1 MYPAQSQLKA
11 SYKYSLVYK
20 NWYIKRKASQALEP
34 VLPLSIVLGL
44 LGGAAS
50 AVLTFGKRF
59 EELDKAAEERI
70 VLVDQRVDGLE
81 IRLAKEYI
89 QKQDLAH
96 MLERLDSRMDRMDY
110 KLDQILIGY
119 NKSAP
124 HGQLNGPY

>member
-1 MYPAQSQLKA
+1 
-11 SYKYSLVYK
+11 VYK